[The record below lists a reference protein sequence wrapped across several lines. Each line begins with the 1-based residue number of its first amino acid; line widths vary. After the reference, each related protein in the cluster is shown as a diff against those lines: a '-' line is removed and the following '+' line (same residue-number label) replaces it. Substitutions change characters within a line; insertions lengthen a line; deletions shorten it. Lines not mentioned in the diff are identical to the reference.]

1 MSKKATR
8 PCKEI
13 EVVPKNIPSNYD
25 ENRINVNDSFI
36 SFANL
41 PDQSRV
47 ELQSQGPIFSTN
59 GAQKIVINDDLE
71 ITFHRT
77 LRMPDDKRL
86 HQLPASLG
94 HFALFNVEEYADRLS
109 PNITE
114 QGGLFFPMWQ
124 REAMWMG
131 FSIANDQQ
139 EWSFDGT
146 RHRCTYALRIFV
158 GHINAVSGSP
168 MGEKL
173 PNVSH
178 EETKQ
183 DYVVVPQQRWVDGIC
198 VAPGVVR
205 QFVAMPRKCIS
216 LFSYVLHGAFKGI
229 CTSFPSIDV
238 IVVQDNSFKDGTY
251 KPTCGF
257 AMCHCG

>member
-1 MSKKATR
+1 MTDHVRVELAYYVPYYLLGGQGRERRSWSSTTSKKVTR
-8 PCKEI
+8 PFKEV
-13 EVVPKNIPSNYD
+13 EVVPQDIPSNYD

-94 HFALFNVEEYADRLS
+94 HFALFNVEEYADRLPS
-109 PNITE
+109 NITK
-114 QGGLFFPMWQ
+114 QGGLLFPMWQ

-131 FSIANDQQ
+131 FSVKTHSI
-139 EWSFDGT
+139 
-146 RHRCTYALRIFV
+146 YALRIFV
-158 GHINAVSGSP
+158 GRINAVSGLL
-168 MGEKL
+168 MGEEL
-173 PNVSH
+173 PYINDM
-178 EETKQ
+178 EMKQ
-183 DYVVVPQQRWVDGIC
+183 DYIVVPQQRWVDGIC

-216 LFSYVLHGAFKGI
+216 LF
-229 CTSFPSIDV
+229 
-238 IVVQDNSFKDGTY
+238 
-251 KPTCGF
+251 
-257 AMCHCG
+257 